1 MKIYKD
7 KSLEDMKKI
16 VSDYTADT
24 SDRVIEERVAT
35 IIKTVRDKGDQAL
48 KEYSQQFDK
57 VTIDDFKVD
66 KETIEAA
73 YKKVDP
79 AVIKAL
85 EVAKANITSFHE
97 QEKERG
103 FMDASKPGVLRGQK
117 VTPLARVGIYVPGGT
132 AAYPSTIM
140 MCALPAK
147 IAGVKDIIM
156 VTPPQVNG
164 IAPAVLAAAKI
175 AGVTQ
180 IYQVGGAQAVAALAY
195 GTESI
200 PRVDKIVGPG
210 NIYVATAKKQV
221 FGQVSIDMVAGPSEI
236 GIVADQSADPVDLAA
251 DLLSQAEHDKRA
263 RAILITNNQSL
274 AQAVSQEVDRQLAVL
289 PRKDIAGAAIVDRS
303 FIAVM
308 PSIQDM
314 FALMNEVAPEH
325 LEVQL
330 DNPIQYLSMI
340 ENAGSVFLGKYASEP
355 LGDYAAGPNH
365 VLPTGGT
372 ARFSSALGVYDFVK
386 HTSFSYFTKDT
397 LAELTPHVT
406 ALARVEGLEAHARAV
421 ESRFRK

>member
-24 SDRVIEERVAT
+24 SDRVIEDRVAT

-66 KETIEAA
+66 EETIEAA

-289 PRKDIAGAAIVDRS
+289 PRKDIAGAAIADRS

>member
-24 SDRVIEERVAT
+24 SDRVIEDRVAT

-66 KETIEAA
+66 EETIEAA
-73 YKKVDP
+73 YKKVDS
-79 AVIKAL
+79 AVIEAL

-289 PRKDIAGAAIVDRS
+289 PRKDIAGAAISDRS

>member
-66 KETIEAA
+66 EETIEAA

-289 PRKDIAGAAIVDRS
+289 PRKDIAGAAIADRS

>member
-24 SDRVIEERVAT
+24 SDRVIEDRVAT

-66 KETIEAA
+66 EETIEAA
-73 YKKVDP
+73 YKKVDS
-79 AVIKAL
+79 AVIEAL

-289 PRKDIAGAAIVDRS
+289 PRKDIAGAAIADRS

-397 LAELTPHVT
+397 LAELTPYVT